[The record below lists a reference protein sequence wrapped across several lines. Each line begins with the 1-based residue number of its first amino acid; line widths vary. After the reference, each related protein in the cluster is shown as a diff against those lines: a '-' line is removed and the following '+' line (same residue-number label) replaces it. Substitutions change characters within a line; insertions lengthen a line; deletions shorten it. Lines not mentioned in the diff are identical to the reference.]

1 MPLRTGARL
10 RAILAVAAVAV
21 CGATPASA
29 LTIKPIF
36 DSSITSLANAA
47 TVEAAFNTVA
57 NEFDATFSTPVTI
70 KIGVSWGKVN
80 GSSLGSGNIAASQD
94 PLNGPF
100 LYSDIVG
107 AFQADAAANPGDKS
121 MVSAAANLPVNSPA
135 GSLSYQLPYAEAQAL
150 GFLPASINPDSGYVG
165 FSSTA
170 KWDFDSTDGITPGYY
185 DFQGLAAHEISEVLG
200 RITGLRSSTPSY
212 ATMFD
217 LLRYSAPH
225 ASSFSFSSAAYFS
238 VDGGVTNLDP
248 FNLVGSG
255 DRSDLNAV
263 KGDAQDAL
271 LNTGTA
277 YGLSSSDLTALDV
290 LGWGSWAPTGGLIK
304 VGSLPASAISAA
316 MGTPEPSTWIMLLL
330 GFGLVGAARRRARPA

>member
-1 MPLRTGARL
+1 L
-10 RAILAVAAVAV
+10 RAILAVTVAAI
-21 CGATPASA
+21 CGATSANA
-29 LTIKPIF
+29 LTIKPVF

-70 KIGVSWGKVN
+70 KVGVSWGKVN
-80 GSSLGSGNIAASQD
+80 GSSLGSGNIAASQSN
-94 PLNGPF
+94 LNGPF

-121 MVSAAANLPVNSPA
+121 LVSAAANLPTRSPA

-165 FSSTA
+165 FSSA
-170 KWDFDSTDGITPGYY
+170 VAWDFNATDGVTAGDY

-200 RITGLRSSTPSY
+200 RITGLHGATPSY

-217 LLRYSAPH
+217 VLRYSAPH
-225 ASSFSFSSAAYFS
+225 ATSFSYSSAAYFS
-238 VDGGVTNLDP
+238 VDGGVTNLGQ

-255 DRSDLNAV
+255 DRSDLSAV

-271 LNTGTA
+271 LSTGTA
-277 YGLSSSDLTALDV
+277 YSLSSSDLTALDV
-290 LGWGSWAPTGGLIK
+290 LGWGSWTPTGGLIK
-304 VGSLPASAISAA
+304 IGSLPTSDISAA

-330 GFGLVGAARRRARPA
+330 GFGLVGAARRRAPRPA